1 MEYCLE
7 SRTNNCKNCYKCIR
21 TCPVKSISFA
31 NNKATI
37 IHDDCILCGSCYL
50 ACPQKV
56 KVVRNDIEKVKKMI
70 ANGDKVIVSIA
81 PSFISNFKDSSIDT
95 MRDALKKLG
104 FYDVEETAVG
114 ATIVKN
120 AYNKMLDDKHDV
132 IISSCCHS
140 INLLIQKY
148 YPKAL
153 KYLANVLSP
162 MLAHGLDIKTRYGK
176 DTKVVFIGPC
186 IAKKD
191 EADLNKEYIDA
202 VLTFTELDDW
212 LNDNNINIETSD
224 SVSIEKSKA
233 RFFPTCG
240 GILKTMDTTNEDFK
254 YISIDGISSARY
266 ALEDIINGK
275 IHKCFIEMSA
285 CHGSCVNGPM
295 IKDKARSVVT
305 SYLAIENAAGKKDFD
320 NMEIN
325 ETNISQTYNPY
336 SLIHAVPSEADIENT
351 LKLMG
356 KLDKSAEL
364 NCGSCGYST
373 CREKAIAIIQGKAI
387 PEMCLPF
394 LMEKAQSFSDKI
406 VSNTPNGLMVLDED
420 LNIQLMNSAM
430 CKIVGIS
437 SPNIVLK
444 KNVTM
449 ILDPT
454 EYARALGE
462 YDNTIFKK
470 MYLSEY
476 DKYVENTIIYDRKFH
491 ILICV
496 MRDITKNEISLQK
509 REEVLKKS
517 VDITNEVIEKN
528 MRAVQEIASLLG
540 ESAAETKVA
549 LLSLKDTLKND
560 K

>member
-1 MEYCLE
+1 
-7 SRTNNCKNCYKCIR
+7 
-21 TCPVKSISFA
+21 
-31 NNKATI
+31 
-37 IHDDCILCGSCYL
+37 
-50 ACPQKV
+50 
-56 KVVRNDIEKVKKMI
+56 
-70 ANGDKVIVSIA
+70 
-81 PSFISNFKDSSIDT
+81 
-95 MRDALKKLG
+95 
-104 FYDVEETAVG
+104 
-114 ATIVKN
+114 
-120 AYNKMLDDKHDV
+120 
-132 IISSCCHS
+132 
-140 INLLIQKY
+140 
-148 YPKAL
+148 
-153 KYLANVLSP
+153 

-176 DTKVVFIGPC
+176 DTKVVFVGPC

-254 YISIDGISSARY
+254 YISIDGINSARY

-517 VDITNEVIEKN
+517 VEITNEVIEKN

>member
-1 MEYCLE
+1 
-7 SRTNNCKNCYKCIR
+7 
-21 TCPVKSISFA
+21 
-31 NNKATI
+31 
-37 IHDDCILCGSCYL
+37 
-50 ACPQKV
+50 
-56 KVVRNDIEKVKKMI
+56 
-70 ANGDKVIVSIA
+70 
-81 PSFISNFKDSSIDT
+81 
-95 MRDALKKLG
+95 
-104 FYDVEETAVG
+104 
-114 ATIVKN
+114 
-120 AYNKMLDDKHDV
+120 
-132 IISSCCHS
+132 
-140 INLLIQKY
+140 
-148 YPKAL
+148 
-153 KYLANVLSP
+153 
-162 MLAHGLDIKTRYGK
+162 
-176 DTKVVFIGPC
+176 
-186 IAKKD
+186 
-191 EADLNKEYIDA
+191 
-202 VLTFTELDDW
+202 
-212 LNDNNINIETSD
+212 
-224 SVSIEKSKA
+224 
-233 RFFPTCG
+233 
-240 GILKTMDTTNEDFK
+240 
-254 YISIDGISSARY
+254 
-266 ALEDIINGK
+266 
-275 IHKCFIEMSA
+275 
-285 CHGSCVNGPM
+285 
-295 IKDKARSVVT
+295 
-305 SYLAIENAAGKKDFD
+305 
-320 NMEIN
+320 
-325 ETNISQTYNPY
+325 
-336 SLIHAVPSEADIENT
+336 
-351 LKLMG
+351 
-356 KLDKSAEL
+356 
-364 NCGSCGYST
+364 
-373 CREKAIAIIQGKAI
+373 
-387 PEMCLPF
+387 MCLPF

-517 VDITNEVIEKN
+517 VEITNEVIEKN